1 MCLTAAQAVGPRGFI
16 RQACSTGQ
24 GGGGGGGGG
33 LESVMYSVPCYGHM
47 YVTYVCT
54 VLRLVSV
61 SYRSQRNRVVLGEKR
76 IPELAKLNHFFEV

>member
-24 GGGGGGGGG
+24 GGGGGGGG
-33 LESVMYSVPCYGHM
+33 LESVMYSVPCYVHM
-47 YVTYVCT
+47 VCT
-54 VLRLVSV
+54 MLRLVSV